1 VSNEATPAASDNEVT
16 AIEHGG
22 FRYAYRVVPLPGAEM
37 APILLVG
44 GAFQTMTSWG
54 RLERALRA
62 RAPLVTVDLPG
73 WGAADTLPA
82 RYGIDFLVEAL
93 HRVLVDADLPPLH
106 IGSGSYG
113 TAIAYRLAQRY
124 PRRVR
129 RMVLIG
135 TMLGIPAPVWAG
147 VRATLEPL
155 RAGSLAEFADLT
167 SALFVCQGQDAA
179 VRNRAVVNR
188 ILRRRFA
195 SLTPDE
201 AEKYLQNTLR
211 LRGLRLPRR
220 PAMGTPTLV
229 LTGEH
234 DSFTTPQ
241 MCRGVAELCA
251 DAWFTTIRDA
261 DHMVHLER
269 PDETAEL
276 MLRFFTW
283 PASSPGT
290 WPGALPSWCHPVE
303 RIRPRPPV

>member
-1 VSNEATPAASDNEVT
+1 MPS
-16 AIEHGG
+16 
-22 FRYAYRVVPLPGAEM
+22 PGAAL

-44 GAFQTMTSWG
+44 GAFQGMSAWG

-62 RAPLVTVDLPG
+62 HAPLVTVDLPG
-73 WGAADTLPA
+73 WGTADTLPA

-93 HRVLVDADLPPLH
+93 HRVLVDSDLPPLH

-135 TMLGIPAPVWAG
+135 TMLGMPARVWAG
-147 VRATLEPL
+147 VGATLEPL
-155 RAGSLAEFADLT
+155 RAGRLAEFADLT
-167 SALFVCQGQDAA
+167 CALLVCQEQDRT
-179 VRNRAVVNR
+179 VCKRALVNR
-188 ILRRRFA
+188 ILRQRLA
-195 SLTPDE
+195 SLTADE

-220 PAMGTPTLV
+220 PAMDTPTLV

-241 MCRGVAELCA
+241 MCRGVAARCA
-251 DAWFTTIRDA
+251 DAWFTMIRDA

-276 MLRFFTW
+276 MLRFFAW
-283 PASSPGT
+283 PASSPGA
-290 WPGALPSWCHPVE
+290 WPGALPLWCHPVE
-303 RIRPRPPV
+303 RSAR